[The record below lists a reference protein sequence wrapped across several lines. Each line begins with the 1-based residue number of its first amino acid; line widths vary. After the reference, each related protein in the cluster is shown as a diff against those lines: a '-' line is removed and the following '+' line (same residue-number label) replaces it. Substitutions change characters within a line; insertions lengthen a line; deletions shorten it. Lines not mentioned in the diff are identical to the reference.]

1 MNSKIKSLGMF
12 VAGVAIGVGA
22 GILMAPN
29 SGKKTRK
36 KLLDES
42 RKMTDQFADTL
53 SKKLDTVKSSYNKR
67 LDDYAKSGKSAIEG
81 AKDTL
86 KI

>member
-1 MNSKIKSLGMF
+1 MSSKIKSLGMF

-42 RKMTDQFADTL
+42 RKVTYQFSDTL
-53 SKKLDTVKSSYNKR
+53 SKKLDTVKTSYNKR
-67 LDDYAKSGKSAIEG
+67 LDDYAKSGKTVIEG

>member
-1 MNSKIKSLGMF
+1 MSSKIKSLGMF

-36 KLLDES
+36 RLLDES
-42 RKMTDQFADTL
+42 RKVTDQFADTL
-53 SKKLDTVKSSYNKR
+53 TKKLDTVKSSYNKR
-67 LDDYAKSGKSAIEG
+67 IDDYAKSGKTVIDG
-81 AKDTL
+81 AKDSL